1 MWPQLELA
9 AYYFRSCIA
18 DPLAHTRN
26 PQGQVADAI
35 LINWKECLKSIKDLE
50 FISLI
55 IFQTRRWLESDINI
69 VLLDNNIK
77 ATENN
82 SFQ

>member
-9 AYYFRSCIA
+9 AYYFRSCTP
-18 DPLAHTRN
+18 DLLAQTRN
-26 PQGQVADAI
+26 PLGQVADAI